1 MGAYFWAFGN
11 VSDSVLLNNC
21 DRKEKGENER
31 KRGGKKEQT
40 RILDVIKNL
49 LKKKGKK
56 YKKYMIFGLRVRGY
70 VLNYKKYMIM
80 S

>member
-31 KRGGKKEQT
+31 KRGGKK
-40 RILDVIKNL
+40 RANKNFTCN
-49 LKKKGKK
+49 KRFIRKKGKN

-70 VLNYKKYMIM
+70 VLNVV
-80 S
+80 

>member
-31 KRGGKKEQT
+31 KRGEKKSKQEF
-40 RILDVIKNL
+40 
-49 LKKKGKK
+49 
-56 YKKYMIFGLRVRGY
+56 YM
-70 VLNYKKYMIM
+70 
-80 S
+80 